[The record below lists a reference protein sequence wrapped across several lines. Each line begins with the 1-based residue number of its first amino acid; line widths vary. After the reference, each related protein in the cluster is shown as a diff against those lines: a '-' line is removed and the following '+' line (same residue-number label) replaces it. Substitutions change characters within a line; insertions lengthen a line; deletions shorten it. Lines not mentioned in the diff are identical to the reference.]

1 MDPIRKLKA
10 IILILVM
17 LIVFGA
23 FFCIKTD
30 ADELHD
36 YKVYG
41 QNKST
46 GLMVAG
52 HAWETDKE
60 GNLLAKV
67 WDEFEIND
75 ECRGNWV
82 GYGVAQVVCE
92 NGVEYVLEVVEK

>member
-1 MDPIRKLKA
+1 MDLQRRFTQVVLA
-10 IILILVM
+10 LVAVILLV
-17 LIVFGA
+17 A
-23 FFCIKTD
+23 FASAR
-30 ADELHD
+30 ADELYE

-46 GLMVAG
+46 GLRVAG

-67 WDEFEIND
+67 WDEFEIKD
-75 ECRGNWV
+75 ECKGQWV